1 VAAAIANSDNRR
13 RADDAMKPTQ
23 KPQHRRL
30 MTICVL
36 ALLVEAAATAAQSRW
51 APLTGRITRVIDG
64 EAIEVRIGERLEIV
78 RYIGI
83 GTPEILHPSGG
94 PDRYREAARAANAR
108 LVADTPVQLVF
119 DMQVRDRT
127 GRLLAYVYAGDVF
140 LNAELVGA
148 GYAEVAT
155 SPPNVRHREAFMA
168 RQRDARQAKRGLWA
182 DPDVARYHRPRPAG
196 VYGDTRLQIY
206 FHLDDGGRNLL
217 PADPF
222 VIFESPQQAA
232 AAGYRPS
239 MDYASYARR
248 EKLILS
254 GEPLPVTTGTLADG
268 TAVESP
274 RSYRSYGS
282 SGSSGA
288 IEVVPPSPAPGY
300 RPAPGPYFTP
310 YGPR

>member
-1 VAAAIANSDNRR
+1 
-13 RADDAMKPTQ
+13 MKPTQ
-23 KPQHRRL
+23 KPRHRRL
-30 MTICVL
+30 LTICVL
-36 ALLVEAAATAAQSRW
+36 ALLAEAAGVAAQSRW
-51 APLTGRITRVIDG
+51 APLNGQITRVIDG
-64 EAIEVRIGERLEIV
+64 EAIEVRIGDRLEIV

-94 PDRYREAARAANAR
+94 PDRYRDAAREANAR
-108 LVADTPVQLVF
+108 LVADKPLQLVF
-119 DMQVRDRT
+119 DTQVRDRA
-127 GRLLAYVYAGDVF
+127 GRLLAYVYAGDVL

-155 SPPNVRHREAFMA
+155 SPPNVRHREAFVA
-168 RQRDARQAKRGLWA
+168 RQRDARQARRGLWA

-206 FHLDDGGRNLL
+206 FHPDDGGRNLL
-217 PADPF
+217 LADPF
-222 VIFESPQQAA
+222 VIFESPEQAA

-248 EKLILS
+248 EKRILS
-254 GEPLPVTTGTLADG
+254 GDSLPVTTGTLKEG
-268 TAVESP
+268 RAVESP

-282 SGSSGA
+282 SGSSGVV
-288 IEVVPPSPAPGY
+288 EVVPPSPAPGY
-300 RPAPGPYFTP
+300 RPPAGPYFTP

>member
-1 VAAAIANSDNRR
+1 
-13 RADDAMKPTQ
+13 MKPAQ

-30 MTICVL
+30 VTVCVL
-36 ALLVEAAATAAQSRW
+36 ALLVEAAVAAAQSRW
-51 APLTGRITRVIDG
+51 APLNVQVARVIDG
-64 EAIEVRIGERLEIV
+64 ESMEVRIGERLEIV

-83 GTPEILHPSGG
+83 GTPDILHPSGG
-94 PDRYREAARAANAR
+94 PDRYREAARAANLR
-108 LVADTPVQLVF
+108 LVADKPLQLVF
-119 DMQVRDRT
+119 DIQMRDRT

-155 SPPNVRHREAFMA
+155 YPPNVRHREAFMA

-206 FHLDDGGRNLL
+206 FHPDDGGRNILL
-217 PADPF
+217 ADPF
-222 VIFESPQQAA
+222 VHFESPQQAA

-239 MDYASYARR
+239 MDYASFARR
-248 EKLILS
+248 EYLILS
-254 GEPLPVTTGTLADG
+254 GGPLPVTTGTLGGSTITTDS
-268 TAVESP
+268 T

-282 SGSSGA
+282 AGTYMGS
-288 IEVVPPSPAPGY
+288 EVLPSPAPGY
-300 RPAPGPYFTP
+300 RPGPSFGP